1 MNLCNA
7 VGSSKDHVVVS
18 SGTEPLDKSLTNLHL
33 GYLLMYPIFPKSCQL
48 FTLFWTSNIHIY
60 LLMLLM

>member
-18 SGTEPLDKSLTNLHL
+18 SGTEPLDKSLTNIHL

-48 FTLFWTSNIHIY
+48 FTLF
-60 LLMLLM
+60 